1 MPTDLLLPLPAQATP
16 SQLAC
21 LVMVDLVGSTRLAHL
36 LPLDHYTALM
46 AEFVQVL
53 ILSFEARGG
62 QVLQHQGDAVLA
74 LWHEH
79 QVSAGITA
87 ALEAHDRSARLSL
100 AAMLGVTLQVRSG
113 VAVGQVITGM
123 VGGQPSAYGLPV
135 NYACRLC
142 SAADPGETLVCGSAS
157 DMDQT
162 RLVAYAPRTL
172 PTLHGFETGCSAF
185 TAQLKPRVE
194 PQQHGHMKA
203 G

>member
-1 MPTDLLLPLPAQATP
+1 MPTDLLLPLPAQTTP

-21 LVMVDLVGSTRLAHL
+21 LVMVDLVGSTRLAHQ
-36 LPLDHYTALM
+36 LPLDYYTSLM

-74 LWHEH
+74 LWNE
-79 QVSAGITA
+79 QNVSAGITA
-87 ALEAHDRSARLSL
+87 ALEAHERSARLSL
-100 AAMLGVTLQVRSG
+100 AAMLGVSLQVRSG

-142 SAADPGETLVCGSAS
+142 SAADPGETLVCGTAS
-157 DMDQT
+157 EMN
-162 RLVAYAPRTL
+162 RLQQVNYTPRIL
-172 PTLHGFETGCSAF
+172 PSLHGFNTECVAF
-185 TAQLKPRVE
+185 TAQLRPPTE
-194 PQQHGHMKA
+194 QHSHGHMKA

>member
-1 MPTDLLLPLPAQATP
+1 MPSDLLLPLPAQATP

-36 LPLDHYTALM
+36 LPLDHYTSLM

-74 LWHEH
+74 LWNEH

-87 ALEAHDRSARLSL
+87 ALEAHERSARLSL

-123 VGGQPSAYGLPV
+123 VGGQRSAYGLPV

-142 SAADPGETLVCGSAS
+142 SAADPGETLVCGGAS
-157 DMDQT
+157 EMAS
-162 RLVAYAPRTL
+162 LPHVAYLPRHL
-172 PTLHGFETGCSAF
+172 LTLHGFNTECVAF
-185 TAQLKPRVE
+185 TAQLRPSTA
-194 PQQHGHMKA
+194 PHQNSHMKA

>member
-1 MPTDLLLPLPAQATP
+1 MPTDLLFPLPAQATP

-36 LPLDHYTALM
+36 LPLDHYTSLM

-74 LWHEH
+74 LWDEQH
-79 QVSAGITA
+79 VSAGITA
-87 ALEAHDRSARLSL
+87 ALEAHERSARLSL

-142 SAADPGETLVCGSAS
+142 SAAHPGETLVCGGAS
-157 DMDQT
+157 KMDHLRQVSYT
-162 RLVAYAPRTL
+162 PRTL
-172 PTLHGFETGCSAF
+172 PSLHGFNTECVAF
-185 TAQLKPRVE
+185 TAQLR
-194 PQQHGHMKA
+194 PQPEQHSHGHMKA

>member
-36 LPLDHYTALM
+36 LPLDHYTSLM

-62 QVLQHQGDAVLA
+62 QVLQHQGDAVLG
-74 LWHEH
+74 LWNEQH
-79 QVSAGITA
+79 VSAGITA
-87 ALEAHDRSARLSL
+87 ALEAHERSARLSL
-100 AAMLGVTLQVRSG
+100 AAMLGVDLQVRSG

-142 SAADPGETLVCGSAS
+142 SAAEPGETLVCGAAS
-157 DMDQT
+157 EMNPLQQ
-162 RLVAYAPRTL
+162 VEYVPRHL
-172 PTLHGFETGCSAF
+172 PTLHGFNAECIAF
-185 TAQLKPRVE
+185 TARLRPHADHY
-194 PQQHGHMKA
+194 PNSHMKA